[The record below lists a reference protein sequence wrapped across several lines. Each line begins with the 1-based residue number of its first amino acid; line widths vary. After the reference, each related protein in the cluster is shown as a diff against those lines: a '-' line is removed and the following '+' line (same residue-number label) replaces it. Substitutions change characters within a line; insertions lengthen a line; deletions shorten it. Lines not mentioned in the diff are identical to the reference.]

1 MQIGEIMTTTK
12 KRPEVL
18 VPAGTLEKLKVAVN
32 YGADAVFVGGQAYG
46 LRSRAGNFTM
56 DELREGIEYAHA
68 RGVDVHVASNMVTH
82 EGNEKGAGEWFREL
96 RDMGLDAVIVSDP
109 ALIEI
114 CPIMHELL
122 SEKDF
127 GKYQDKTTGKM
138 QLCFLTNNDITGGN
152 SGSPMFNGK
161 GELIGLAFDG
171 NWDSLSSDINFDKR
185 LARCIGVDI
194 RYVLYLMDKWGHA
207 DRLLKEINAK

>member
-1 MQIGEIMTTTK
+1 MTTTK

-82 EGNEKGAGEWFREL
+82 EGNEKGAGEWFRESVNARIL
-96 RDMGLDAVIVSDP
+96 KSKPLSTVLCVSHTQVAVP
-109 ALIEI
+109 
-114 CPIMHELL
+114 
-122 SEKDF
+122 
-127 GKYQDKTTGKM
+127 
-138 QLCFLTNNDITGGN
+138 FLTICQTVMPTVVVVLSHAAGN
-152 SGSPMFNGK
+152 TTFTTCHSVKS
-161 GELIGLAFDG
+161 
-171 NWDSLSSDINFDKR
+171 
-185 LARCIGVDI
+185 ARVFM
-194 RYVLYLMDKWGHA
+194 VKF
-207 DRLLKEINAK
+207 LKNTQCQPLTCV

>member
-1 MQIGEIMTTTK
+1 MTTTK

-82 EGNEKGAGEWFREL
+82 EGNEKVL
-96 RDMGLDAVIVSDP
+96 V
-109 ALIEI
+109 
-114 CPIMHELL
+114 
-122 SEKDF
+122 
-127 GKYQDKTTGKM
+127 
-138 QLCFLTNNDITGGN
+138 
-152 SGSPMFNGK
+152 SGSVNCVT
-161 GELIGLAFDG
+161 
-171 NWDSLSSDINFDKR
+171 WDLMPLS
-185 LARCIGVDI
+185 
-194 RYVLYLMDKWGHA
+194 YLTQP
-207 DRLLKEINAK
+207 

>member
-1 MQIGEIMTTTK
+1 MTTTK

-18 VPAGTLEKLKVAVN
+18 VPAGTLEKLRVAVN

-96 RDMGLDAVIVSDP
+96 RDMGLDAVIASDP

-114 CPIMHELL
+114 CSTYAPGLNIHLSTQASATNVEL
-122 SEKDF
+122 F
-127 GKYQDKTTGKM
+127 I
-138 QLCFLTNNDITGGN
+138 FGN
-152 SGSPMFNGK
+152 SM
-161 GELIGLAFDG
+161 A
-171 NWDSLSSDINFDKR
+171 
-185 LARCIGVDI
+185 
-194 RYVLYLMDKWGHA
+194 
-207 DRLLKEINAK
+207 

>member
-1 MQIGEIMTTTK
+1 MTTTK

-114 CPIMHELL
+114 CSTYAPGLNIHL
-122 SEKDF
+122 STQASATNVETFHLERVWFDPCRF
-127 GKYQDKTTGKM
+127 GT
-138 QLCFLTNNDITGGN
+138 
-152 SGSPMFNGK
+152 
-161 GELIGLAFDG
+161 
-171 NWDSLSSDINFDKR
+171 
-185 LARCIGVDI
+185 
-194 RYVLYLMDKWGHA
+194 
-207 DRLLKEINAK
+207 

>member
-1 MQIGEIMTTTK
+1 MSFPFFQGNEEAIHHIDNLVNWRKHDKYKK

-82 EGNEKGAGEWFREL
+82 EGNEQGAGEWFREL

-114 CPIMHELL
+114 CQPMHLASIFTCLRKLL
-122 SEKDF
+122 QPMWRPFIS
-127 GKYQDKTTGKM
+127 GKNM
-138 QLCFLTNNDITGGN
+138 
-152 SGSPMFNGK
+152 
-161 GELIGLAFDG
+161 A
-171 NWDSLSSDINFDKR
+171 
-185 LARCIGVDI
+185 
-194 RYVLYLMDKWGHA
+194 
-207 DRLLKEINAK
+207 

>member
-1 MQIGEIMTTTK
+1 MTTTK

-82 EGNEKGAGEWFREL
+82 EGNEKVLVNGSASC
-96 RDMGLDAVIVSDP
+96 VIWDS
-109 ALIEI
+109 
-114 CPIMHELL
+114 MLL
-122 SEKDF
+122 S
-127 GKYQDKTTGKM
+127 Y
-138 QLCFLTNNDITGGN
+138 LTQ
-152 SGSPMFNGK
+152 P
-161 GELIGLAFDG
+161 
-171 NWDSLSSDINFDKR
+171 
-185 LARCIGVDI
+185 
-194 RYVLYLMDKWGHA
+194 
-207 DRLLKEINAK
+207 